1 MKEYD
6 PCYASKRYTH
16 ISKCVPAVWPSSI
29 FFCGAKDL
37 KPTYETE
44 AGVGARPGNLKLG
57 IGLKAIAF
65 SLRAKARVE
74 LSEVRHRA
82 S

>member
-1 MKEYD
+1 MTHVMHLRDTHTYPSVFQ
-6 PCYASKRYTH
+6 PCGQAQ
-16 ISKCVPAVWPSSI
+16 V